1 MHMNKL
7 SIIDTGFLLTE
18 SHHSPKHVA
27 ALQIFELP
35 KGKGSAWLRRML
47 DQLRQVPP
55 GYPFDQRLHTINP
68 LQHALVPD
76 ENLEMDY
83 HVRHSVLPSP
93 GSDDQLWDL
102 VARMHANLLDRERP
116 LWEFH
121 LIEGL
126 SHRRF
131 AFYTKMHHSLADGVT
146 MNRWF
151 IESGSLSAGDFKSP
165 PIWQRERTPEPQP
178 EDEPGLLQLI
188 IEGVKTLGGGVR
200 TAFDLTTLSAK
211 LVQRR
216 VWEGNRNVVLPFGA
230 PRTRLNVT
238 PGAARNLAAT
248 SFPLVLFRDI
258 AKSQGVSINDVLM
271 TVCDM
276 AINRYF
282 EDKGEVLEDPLVI
295 YMPVNLRSEANP
307 QSGNMISLLQVR
319 LASDHEDPLASLQ
332 EVKDSSR
339 TAREIFT
346 GFGKPAIQIYALVVA
361 LMAQF
366 EETLKLDKLL
376 PPAMNLVISN
386 VPGPQEQMYFRG
398 ARAISAFPIS
408 TLPPL
413 TALNV
418 TANSYAG
425 ILNIGLVSGRTAIPD
440 LKALSRHM
448 EEAVAT
454 LAEAAGVA
462 PDNA

>member
-1 MHMNKL
+1 MSKL

-27 ALQIFELP
+27 CVQFFELP

-47 DQLRQVPP
+47 NDLRRIKP
-55 GYPFDQRLHTINP
+55 GFPFDRRLKTITP
-68 LQHALVPD
+68 FQHELVRD
-76 ENLEMDY
+76 DQLEMDY

-93 GSDDQLWDL
+93 GRDEQLWDL
-102 VARMHANLLDRERP
+102 VARIHANLLDRERP

-126 SHRRF
+126 SGRRF
-131 AFYTKMHHSLADGVT
+131 AFYTKMHHALADGMT

-151 IESGSLSAGDFKSP
+151 MESGSLSEKDPDSP
-165 PIWQRERTPEPQP
+165 PIWQRREKPNPQVG
-178 EDEPGLLQLI
+178 DEPGYIQLM
-188 IEGVKTLGGGVR
+188 IEGIRTLGGGVK
-200 TAFDLTTLSAK
+200 TALDLTTLSAK
-211 LVQRR
+211 LVQKRF
-216 VWEGNRNVVLPFGA
+216 WEGNRNVILPFGA

-248 SFPLVLFRDI
+248 SFPLDLFKAI
-258 AKSQGVSINDVLM
+258 GKSQGVSVNDVLM

-282 EDKGEVLEDPLVI
+282 EAKGDALSEPLVV
-295 YMPVNLRSEANP
+295 YMPVNIRSDSDP
-307 QSGNMISLLQVR
+307 GSGNMISALQVR
-319 LASDHEDPLASLQ
+319 LASEHDDPLESLQ
-332 EVKDSSR
+332 QVKASSL
-339 TAREIFT
+339 TAREIFS

-361 LMAQF
+361 LLAQS

-386 VPGPQEQMYFRG
+386 VPGPKEQMYFRG

-418 TANSYAG
+418 TATSYAG
-425 ILNIGLVSGRTAIPD
+425 VLNIGLVSGRTAIPD
-440 LKALSRHM
+440 LKALTGHM
-448 EEAVAT
+448 EAAVCV
-454 LAEAAGVA
+454 LSEAAGVA
-462 PDNA
+462 AGDA

>member
-1 MHMNKL
+1 MNKL

-27 ALQIFELP
+27 AVQIFELP
-35 KGKGSAWLRRML
+35 KGKGAAWLRRML

-55 GYPFDQRLHTINP
+55 GYPFDQRLHVINP
-68 LQHALVPD
+68 LQHALVTD
-76 ENLEMDY
+76 DKLEMDY

-93 GSDDQLWDL
+93 GNDDQLWDL

-126 SHRRF
+126 SNRRF
-131 AFYTKMHHSLADGVT
+131 AFYTKLHHCLGDGMT

-151 IESGSLSAGDFKSP
+151 TESGSFSADDMESH
-165 PIWQRERTPEPQP
+165 PIWQRERPPEPAP
-178 EDEPGLLQLI
+178 ADEPGYLQLI
-188 IEGVKTLGGGVR
+188 VEGIKTLGGGVK
-200 TAFDLTTLSAK
+200 TAFDLTSLSAK

-216 VWEGNRNVVLPFGA
+216 FWEGNRNVILPFAA
-230 PRTRLNVT
+230 PRTRLNVAT
-238 PGAARNLAAT
+238 GAARNLASA
-248 SFPLVLFRDI
+248 SFPLALFRDI

-276 AINRYF
+276 AVNCYF
-282 EDKGEVLEDPLVI
+282 QDKGEALEEPLVV
-295 YMPVNLRSEANP
+295 YMPVNLRDAAEPGA
-307 QSGNMISLLQVR
+307 GNMISLLQVR
-319 LASDHEDPLASLQ
+319 LASDHWDPLTALKQVQASS
-332 EVKDSSR
+332 KI
-339 TAREIFT
+339 AREIFT

-361 LMAQF
+361 LLAQF

-386 VPGPQEQMYFRG
+386 VPGPKQQMYFRG

-425 ILNIGLVSGRTAIPD
+425 NLHIGLVSGRTALPD

-448 EEAVAT
+448 EESVAILADAAEVAV
-454 LAEAAGVA
+454 
-462 PDNA
+462 PDA

>member
-1 MHMNKL
+1 MSKL

-27 ALQIFELP
+27 CVQIFELP

-47 DQLRQVPP
+47 DELRQVAP

-68 LQHALVPD
+68 FQHELEPD

-93 GSDDQLWDL
+93 GTDEQMWDL

-126 SHRRF
+126 SGRRF
-131 AFYTKMHHSLADGVT
+131 AFYTKMHHALADGMT

-151 IESGSLSAGDFKSP
+151 TESGSTDADDRNSP
-165 PIWQRERTPEPQP
+165 PIWQRERTPTTRP
-178 EDEPGLLQLI
+178 DNEPGYIQLMM
-188 IEGVKTLGGGVR
+188 EGIKTLGGGVR

-216 VWEGNRNVVLPFGA
+216 FWEGNRNVILPFGA

-238 PGAARNLAAT
+238 PGAARNLAAA
-248 SFPLVLFRDI
+248 SFPLSLFRNI

-276 AINRYF
+276 AINGYF
-282 EDKGEVLEDPLVI
+282 EEKGEALEEPLVV
-295 YMPVNLRSEANP
+295 YMPVNLRSEKDP
-307 QSGNMISLLQVR
+307 QSGNMISAIQVR
-319 LASDHEDPLASLQ
+319 LATEHQDPLDSLQ
-332 EVKDSSR
+332 QVKASSQ
-339 TAREIFT
+339 TAREIFS

-361 LMAQF
+361 LLAQF

-386 VPGPQEQMYFRG
+386 VPGPKQAMFFRS

-425 ILNIGLVSGRTAIPD
+425 VLNIGLVSGRTAIPD
-440 LKALSRHM
+440 LEALSRHL
-448 EEAVAT
+448 EESVAT
-454 LAEAAGVA
+454 LADAADVTDSDA
-462 PDNA
+462 

>member
-1 MHMNKL
+1 MNRL

-27 ALQIFELP
+27 AVQVFELP

-47 DQLRQVPP
+47 DNLRQVPP
-55 GYPFDQRLHTINP
+55 GFPFDQRLHTINP

-76 ENLEMDY
+76 EHLEMDY

-93 GSDDQLWDL
+93 GNDEQLWDL

-126 SHRRF
+126 SNRRF
-131 AFYTKMHHSLADGVT
+131 AFYTKLHHCLADGMT

-151 IESGSLSAGDFKSP
+151 TESGSVSNADMQST
-165 PIWQRERTPEPQP
+165 PIWQRERTPTPRP
-178 EDEPGLLQLI
+178 DDEPGYLQLI
-188 IEGVKTLGGGVR
+188 TEGIKTLGGGVR

-216 VWEGNRNVVLPFGA
+216 VWEGNRNVILPFGA

-248 SFPLVLFRDI
+248 SFPLSLFRDI
-258 AKSQGVSINDVLM
+258 AKSQEVSINDVLM
-271 TVCDM
+271 TIVDM
-276 AINRYF
+276 AIHRYF
-282 EDKGEVLEDPLVI
+282 EEKDEALEEPLVV
-295 YMPVNLRSEANP
+295 YMPVNIRSDKDPER
-307 QSGNMISLLQVR
+307 GNMISALQVR
-319 LASDHEDPLASLQ
+319 LASDHYDPLTSLQ
-332 EVKDSSR
+332 QVKASSL

-361 LMAQF
+361 LLAQF

-386 VPGPQEQMYFRG
+386 VPGPKQQMYFRG
-398 ARAISAFPIS
+398 ARALSAFPIS

-425 ILNIGLVSGRTAIPD
+425 MLHIGLVSGRTAIPD

-448 EEAVAT
+448 EESVAA
-454 LAEAAGVA
+454 LADAADVA
-462 PDNA
+462 MGND